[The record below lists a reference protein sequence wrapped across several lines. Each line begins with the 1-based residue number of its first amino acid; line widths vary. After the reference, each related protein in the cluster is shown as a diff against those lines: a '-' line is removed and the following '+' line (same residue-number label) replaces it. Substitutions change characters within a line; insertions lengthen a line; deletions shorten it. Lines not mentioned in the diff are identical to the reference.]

1 MRCTNVLVQDGP
13 VFRGLGSTEEAAKNR
28 ASEQMIRGLY
38 VWGLQGGTVQ
48 YIHMITAPLSSG
60 NNFFKLV

>member
-38 VWGLQGGTVQ
+38 VWGLQGGTVHTYDNRPTQ
-48 YIHMITAPLSSG
+48 FG
-60 NNFFKLV
+60 K